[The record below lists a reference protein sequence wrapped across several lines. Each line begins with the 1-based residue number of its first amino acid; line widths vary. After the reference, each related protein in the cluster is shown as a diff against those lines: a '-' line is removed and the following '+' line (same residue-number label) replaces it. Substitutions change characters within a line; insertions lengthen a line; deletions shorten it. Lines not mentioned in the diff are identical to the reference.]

1 MNLNQVTLPCLDV
14 ERSSAFYRA
23 LGLTQIVS
31 SPPRYARFECAAGGS
46 TFSLHRVDS
55 LGSGAGIIVYF
66 ECEDLDARVRQL
78 SAQGFVFDSA
88 PTDQAWLWREAYL
101 RDPDGHVLCLYHAGD
116 NRRYP
121 PWRLASPERA

>member
-1 MNLNQVTLPCLDV
+1 MNLNQVTLPCLDI
-14 ERSSAFYRA
+14 ERSSVFYRA
-23 LGLTQIVS
+23 LGFTQIVS
-31 SPPRYARFECAAGGS
+31 SPPHYARFECAAGGA

-55 LGSGAGIIVYF
+55 LAPGPGIVVYF

-78 SAQGFVFDSA
+78 STQGFVFDSA

-121 PWRLASPERA
+121 PWRLASPDRA